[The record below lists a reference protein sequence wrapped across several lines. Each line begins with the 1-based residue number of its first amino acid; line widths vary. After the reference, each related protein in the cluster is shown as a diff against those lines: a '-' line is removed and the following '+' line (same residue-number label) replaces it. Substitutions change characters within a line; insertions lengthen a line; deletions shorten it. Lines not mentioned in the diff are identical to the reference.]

1 MAKQIKMILIDLSGT
16 LHIDNIAIQGAVEAL
31 NRLRSANIPIKFVTN
46 TTKESGNFLHNRLI
60 RLGFNIKKEEIF
72 SSLAAARNLI
82 ILRKLNPMLLIDPA
96 ANEDFEDLIKNN
108 EKANAVVIGLAP
120 DKFHYEE
127 LTKAFRLLLDGASL
141 IAIHKGRYYKRS
153 DGLALGPGAFIAGL
167 EYSANIKAEVVGKP
181 TAEFFKAALGN
192 ISPEEAIMIGDDV
205 KDDVAGAQAIGMRGL
220 LVQTGKYRNGDE
232 NIITPQPTKVC
243 SSFVQAV
250 EYILKNEI

>member
-1 MAKQIKMILIDLSGT
+1 
-16 LHIDNIAIQGAVEAL
+16 
-31 NRLRSANIPIKFVTN
+31 
-46 TTKESGNFLHNRLI
+46 
-60 RLGFNIKKEEIF
+60 
-72 SSLAAARNLI
+72 
-82 ILRKLNPMLLIDPA
+82 MLLIDPA